1 MIKFLEQDG
10 RRLMDRAQNCLA
22 VVCELLEERKDR
34 PGRLTVQARRRLVK
48 KKKQL
53 RLCCKLD
60 RYGETLALFDI
71 ETWIG

>member
-1 MIKFLEQDG
+1 
-10 RRLMDRAQNCLA
+10 MDRAQNCLA

-53 RLCCKLD
+53 RLCCKFD

-71 ETWIG
+71 ETWLG

>member
-1 MIKFLEQDG
+1 
-10 RRLMDRAQNCLA
+10 MDRAQNCLA

-53 RLCCKLD
+53 RLCCKFD

-71 ETWIG
+71 ETWRG